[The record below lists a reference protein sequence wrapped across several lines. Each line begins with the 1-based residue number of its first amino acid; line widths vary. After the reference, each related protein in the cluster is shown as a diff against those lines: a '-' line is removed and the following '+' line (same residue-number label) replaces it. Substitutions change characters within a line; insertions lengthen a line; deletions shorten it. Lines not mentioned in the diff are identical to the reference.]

1 MIASVL
7 RWPRPRLTGRTALRV
22 VAAGT
27 IWGVVLSAGLT
38 ALSLYDC
45 GGICPGDVIE
55 TTALSVAA
63 GIATIGPLAAFKR
76 AD

>member
-7 RWPRPRLTGRTALRV
+7 GWPRPRLTGRTALRV

-27 IWGVVLSAGLT
+27 IWGV
-38 ALSLYDC
+38 ALSVGLAALSFFDC
-45 GGICPGDVIE
+45 GGICPDDVIA
-55 TTALSVAA
+55 TGVISVAT
-63 GIATIGPLAAFKR
+63 GIVFIGPLAAFKR